1 MKNKLH
7 YIAEL
12 GKAVRE
18 KNYEKIKNVCS
29 EMKAINM
36 INEKAEQN
44 LLEIILD
51 RYKIFEG

>member
-18 KNYEKIKNVCS
+18 KDYEGIKNICS
-29 EMKAINM
+29 KMKEINM
-36 INEKAEQN
+36 IDEET
-44 LLEIILD
+44 ETRILN

>member
-29 EMKAINM
+29 KMKAINM
-36 INEKAEQN
+36 IDEEKEKD
-44 LLEIILD
+44 ILD

>member
-36 INEKAEQN
+36 IDEEKEKD
-44 LLEIILD
+44 ILD